1 MSSVLLFSR
10 LGSRITTATRMF
22 KSHRAFVVQKAE
34 NFCTK
39 AAAQKSGGRG
49 PFAWYNRQLEKAPIT
64 TKSITSGILF
74 GLGDVIAQFLIG
86 GSAAE
91 FDYKRAGRAAVFGFA
106 ILGPLAHLHFNFLD
120 YLVVK
125 RFAVR
130 ASLMPFAKVF
140 IEQFTYWAISINM
153 IYHFSIAVM
162 EGGGVEGGVERVK
175 DKIIPTMKANYMLW
189 PAVQIVNF
197 KLVPLAHQLNFV
209 LIVSLGWAAYLS
221 LLGSKNTEEEKSQ

>member
-1 MSSVLLFSR
+1 MASVLLFAR
-10 LGSRITTATRMF
+10 LGPRLSAVGQALR
-22 KSHRAFVVQKAE
+22 SHRTFVLRRSE

-39 AAAQKSGGRG
+39 ASEKPQGRG
-49 PFAWYNRQLEKAPIT
+49 PLAWYNRQLEKAPIT
-64 TKSITSGILF
+64 TKSITSGVLF
-74 GLGDVIAQFLIG
+74 GLGDLIAQFIMG
-86 GSAAE
+86 GKDTA
-91 FDYKRAGRAAVFGFA
+91 FDFKRLGRATVFGFA
-106 ILGPLAHLHFNFLD
+106 ILGPLAHLHFNFLE

-162 EGGGVEGGVERVK
+162 EGLGVEGGIERVK
-175 DKIIPTMKANYMLW
+175 TKIIPTMKANYMLW
-189 PAVQIVNF
+189 PAVQIINF

-209 LIVSLGWAAYLS
+209 LIVSIGWAVYLS
-221 LLGSKNTEEEKSQ
+221 LLGSKKAEETD